1 MGLFSTNKIREIY
14 FFYIYQDHQEC
25 TVMLLS
31 YYQKLFHIRKCVFFL
46 FFGSISNHK
55 YYVQKSINFVEIFH
69 KKKEEDLIIK
79 NDKN

>member
-1 MGLFSTNKIREIY
+1 M

-25 TVMLLS
+25 TVILLS
-31 YYQKLFHIRKCVFFL
+31 DYQKTLSYTKIYFFL

-69 KKKEEDLIIK
+69 KKRRRFNNKK
-79 NDKN
+79 R